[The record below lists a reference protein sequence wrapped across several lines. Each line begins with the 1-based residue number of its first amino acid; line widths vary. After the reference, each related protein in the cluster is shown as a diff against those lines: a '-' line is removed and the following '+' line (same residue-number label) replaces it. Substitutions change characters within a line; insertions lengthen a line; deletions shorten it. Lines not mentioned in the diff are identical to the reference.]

1 MVLVSREHGNLIP
14 VPNLTTLP
22 TLELQS
28 NYITIIP
35 GKSTTGIN
43 MTHIVKIGNS
53 QGIRIPKPLIEQAD
67 LEGKELKLQLVRNGL
82 LITPERKARDDW
94 EEIIEQSIAANGIE
108 PPDEE
113 WLDFPIASDDEL
125 EW

>member
-1 MVLVSREHGNLIP
+1 M
-14 VPNLTTLP
+14 
-22 TLELQS
+22 
-28 NYITIIP
+28 
-35 GKSTTGIN
+35 TGIN

-67 LEGKELKLQLVRNGL
+67 LEGKELKLQLVKNGL
-82 LITPERKARDDW
+82 LITPEKKARDDW

-113 WLDFPIASDDEL
+113 WLDLPIASDDEL